1 MKIAI
6 IADHRHALKKPYAGG
21 LAMVTHKIVQK
32 LSEQGIQVDVY
43 KNERALVN
51 WDVDGV
57 DDYAYIVKMNDDE

>member
-1 MKIAI
+1 MILIDRRFSRELPIQPDYK
-6 IADHRHALKKPYAGG
+6 
-21 LAMVTHKIVQK
+21 
-32 LSEQGIQVDVY
+32 GIQVDVY